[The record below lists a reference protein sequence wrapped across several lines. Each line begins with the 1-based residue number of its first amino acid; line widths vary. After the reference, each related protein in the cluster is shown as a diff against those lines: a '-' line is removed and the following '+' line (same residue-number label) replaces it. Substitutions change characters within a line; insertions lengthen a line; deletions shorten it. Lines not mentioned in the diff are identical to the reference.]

1 MIPLPPEATDPALG
15 ASVSSREPTTREQTV
30 IRPRPR
36 LAAAAAAAAAAALA
50 ASLVPGAV
58 GGSAATAPPAAGT
71 APAAVAAEPDVTL
84 RGTQG
89 ELWSQRKGWAYG
101 DLGVRMATTGAAL
114 ELRTRRYD
122 WAKQPETR
130 YFPGGWDDATSSW
143 GEGIKVP
150 RRMIAGFDQ
159 PEGLVELVLRRAD
172 GTGPKVE
179 HTLDGCL
186 NSYEPARLGP
196 DSPADP
202 RYPMGC
208 PWNPF
213 TMASVQGLERGYA
226 TSLQDW
232 ARLKLAPG
240 RYTATARFGDDWAE
254 LLGVTDNTPISYP
267 VRVRSE
273 GEGGMRAAEREAADP
288 AVPPAEPGPRP
299 APSRGETSMADMN
312 GMAHSAQTMACDYE
326 PGAADPL
333 PDLESLPA
341 FDIRA
346 RGDNLAFAATV
357 WNSGDSPLVVDGFRR
372 DGEEMMDAYQY
383 FYSRDDDGDL
393 TEEGYCGVGAMH
405 WHAAPSHHHW
415 HFLDFARYRLLS
427 ADRSKVVRSTKQSFC
442 LANTDAVDYT
452 RPGADWRP
460 EGTDL
465 SSACGSRSAQSL
477 RQVLSAGSGDTYS
490 QYRAGQAFRLK
501 GLPDGAYFIS
511 VEANPRDL
519 LHEADER
526 PENDVALRKVIIG
539 TKANGDRT
547 VRVPKVGLVC
557 GQPRES
563 CS

>member
-1 MIPLPPEATDPALG
+1 MT
-15 ASVSSREPTTREQTV
+15 
-30 IRPRPR
+30 RPRPR
-36 LAAAAAAAAAAALA
+36 LAAAAAAAAALA

-58 GGSAATAPPAAGT
+58 GGSAATAPPAAG
-71 APAAVAAEPDVTL
+71 AVPAALADEPVVSLRAA
-84 RGTQG
+84 QG
-89 ELWSQRKGWAYG
+89 EMYAQRGWAYG
-101 DLGVRMATTGAAL
+101 DLGVRVAADGGRI

-130 YFPGGWDDATSSW
+130 YFPGGWTEGQTTW
-143 GEGIKVP
+143 GDGVKVP
-150 RRMIAGFDQ
+150 RRLVAGFDQ
-159 PEGLVELVLRRAD
+159 PKGLVEVVVRRAD
-172 GTGPKVE
+172 GSGPKVE
-179 HTLDGCL
+179 HSLSGCL
-186 NSYEPARLGP
+186 NGYQPERLGP

-202 RYPMGC
+202 HYPSGC

-213 TMASVQGLERGYA
+213 TMASVQGVERGYA
-226 TSLQDW
+226 TPVQEW
-232 ARLKLAPG
+232 ARLRLTGG
-240 RYTATARFGDDWAE
+240 RYTVRARFSDAWAE
-254 LLGVTDNTPISYP
+254 LLGVTDNTPITYP
-267 VRVRSE
+267 MRVRNDS
-273 GEGGMRAAEREAADP
+273 GGLRMAQRRAEDV

-299 APSRGETSMADMN
+299 APARGETSMADMN
-312 GMAHSAQTMACDYE
+312 GMTHSARTMACDYE

-341 FDIRA
+341 FGIRA
-346 RGDNLAFAATV
+346 RGDNLAFSATV

-393 TEEGYCGVGAMH
+393 TQEGYCGVGAMH

-427 ADRSKVVRSTKQSFC
+427 ADKSKVVRSTKQSFC

-501 GLPDGAYFIS
+501 GLDNGTYFIS

-519 LHEADER
+519 LHEADDRES
-526 PENDVALRKVIIG
+526 NDVALRKVVIG
-539 TKANGDRT
+539 GKPGART
-547 VRVPKVGLVC
+547 VRVPALGLVC
-557 GQPRES
+557 GQPRED